1 LNKNALG
8 ISFMGYVDANLLN
21 EEKVVYRTRLHKI
34 LFFWPGLFAI
44 ALAVLGYWFFT
55 QHQFQ
60 LKIAPYLA
68 MACFVLAFLA
78 FLPTYVKYISS
89 EFAVTNKR
97 VIMKVGFI
105 QRQTVETLLQKVEA
119 IEVQQTILGRIFNYG
134 TISVVGTGGTIESIQ
149 MINNPLAF
157 RRAVQEQADAKS

>member
-1 LNKNALG
+1 
-8 ISFMGYVDANLLN
+8 MGYVDANLMTS
-21 EEKVVYRTRLHKI
+21 ESVVYRTRLHKI
-34 LFFWPGLFAI
+34 LFFWPGLFAVV
-44 ALAVLGYWFFT
+44 LAAIGFWLLT

-60 LKIAPYLA
+60 LSNVPHMAALCFILA
-68 MACFVLAFLA
+68 LLVV
-78 FLPTYVKYISS
+78 LPTYIKYVSS

-105 QRQTVETLLQKVEA
+105 RRQTVETLLQKIEA

-149 MINNPLAF
+149 MISHPLAF